1 MCYNAPLNEH
11 LLLFRIPSLSRNELA
26 LNQSINQRFY
36 SATHGQGE
44 ATSQHSHR
52 GQETLRH
59 EVPQAWGAVKARIH
73 FCFVRPQVR
82 VEACGEMD
90 GQGREIEE
98 VARGDAEVE
107 ISEGAKQEAEEERER
122 LATMALKMQKAG
134 EEEELQLESNLEAI
148 D

>member
-1 MCYNAPLNEH
+1 
-11 LLLFRIPSLSRNELA
+11 
-26 LNQSINQRFY
+26 
-36 SATHGQGE
+36 
-44 ATSQHSHR
+44 
-52 GQETLRH
+52 
-59 EVPQAWGAVKARIH
+59 
-73 FCFVRPQVR
+73 
-82 VEACGEMD
+82 MD